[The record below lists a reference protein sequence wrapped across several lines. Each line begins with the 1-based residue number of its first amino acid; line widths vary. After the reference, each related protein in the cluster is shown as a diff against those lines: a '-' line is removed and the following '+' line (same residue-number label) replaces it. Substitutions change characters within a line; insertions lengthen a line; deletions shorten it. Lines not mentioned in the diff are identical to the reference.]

1 MHNNCYN
8 LIKNQFNKNA
18 AKLHTL
24 DFIYREI
31 AARMLNRLNYIKI
44 NPKQI
49 LDIGSGLNIDAE
61 LLHQKFSKASI
72 TKLDIA
78 IEILKHNQKK
88 NRFFKKLFYR
98 NQEYVCANA
107 INLPIANQSI
117 DLIWSN
123 LILPYVNDLE
133 LFFKEIHRVLTI
145 NGSLLI
151 SGLSVDSLRQLRK
164 LGLST
169 YNFPDMHIIGDMLIR
184 LGFTNPVT
192 DVEYITLEYDNIDQ
206 LLSDIRLIGC
216 GASNAN
222 HSQLTKTEYLS
233 LNNKFAQ
240 ITQNGIIPLT
250 LEVFYAHAW
259 KEKPYFDIGE
269 GKSIIQFYPKEK

>member
-24 DFIYREI
+24 SFIYREI
-31 AARMLNRLNYIKI
+31 AERMLNRLNYIKV

-49 LDIGSGLNIDAE
+49 LDIGSGLNIDTK
-61 LLHQKFSKASI
+61 LLQQKFSKSSI
-72 TKLDIA
+72 IKLDMA
-78 IEILKHNQKK
+78 IEILKLNQKK
-88 NRFFKKLFYR
+88 NSFFKKLFYK
-98 NQEYVCANA
+98 NQELVCANT

-123 LILPYVNDLE
+123 LVLPYVNDLE
-133 LFFKEIHRVLTI
+133 LLLKEIHRVLTI
-145 NGSLLI
+145 GGSLLI
-151 SGLSVDSLRQLRK
+151 SGLSVDSLRQLRE

-169 YNFPDMHIIGDMLIR
+169 YNFPDMHIIGDILVH

-192 DVEYITLEYDNIDQ
+192 DVEYITLEYDNIGQ

-216 GASNAN
+216 GGAINNASK
-222 HSQLTKTEYLS
+222 LTKTEYLS
-233 LNNKFAQ
+233 LHNKFAQ
-240 ITQNGIIPLT
+240 ITQNGVIPLT

-259 KEKPYFDIGE
+259 KDKPYIDIGE
-269 GKSIIQFYPKEK
+269 GKSIIQFYPRK